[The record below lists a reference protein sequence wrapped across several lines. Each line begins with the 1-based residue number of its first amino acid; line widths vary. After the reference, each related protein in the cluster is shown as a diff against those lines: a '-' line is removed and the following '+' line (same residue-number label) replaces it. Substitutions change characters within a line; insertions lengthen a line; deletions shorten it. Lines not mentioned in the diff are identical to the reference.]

1 MLTRQS
7 TKVSP
12 GQGYPHGSYFAYI
25 ADENVGS
32 EEEIEDVIEAY
43 EKHNGSLPKLME
55 EIPHSQ
61 YTDEARL
68 IKLINDLISDKKLS
82 QTPLWK
88 RTSTDEK
95 ARSKREKAASK
106 SAKEAEAHAKE
117 LGVWDEFYG
126 DGKKGKRK
134 SDARDKDEGGGTGGE
149 DALAALILRRQK
161 DREGGLDRLAEKYA
175 RIEEEE
181 RAKKKGK
188 KANAKGKKGEKEEV
202 DRGAQ
207 KVSQLSGSR
216 PLFISVVTRTMLT
229 GLGTE
234 RCRL

>member
-1 MLTRQS
+1 
-7 TKVSP
+7 
-12 GQGYPHGSYFAYI
+12 
-25 ADENVGS
+25 
-32 EEEIEDVIEAY
+32 
-43 EKHNGSLPKLME
+43 ME

-61 YTDEARL
+61 YTDESRF
-68 IKLINDLISDKKLS
+68 IKLINDLISNKKLT

-95 ARSKREKAASK
+95 ARAKREKAASK

-126 DGKKGKRK
+126 EGKKGKRK
-134 SDARDKDEGGGTGGE
+134 SDARDKDDGGSAGAGTGGSGE

-202 DRGAQ
+202 DTGIQ
-207 KVSQLSGSR
+207 KVSSLIRLPCSGSLV
-216 PLFISVVTRTMLT
+216 PGVMLII
-229 GLGTE
+229 
-234 RCRL
+234 